1 MPIISI
7 RSRDNLPEVSGIYK
21 VIDFSSNKEV
31 IYVGQ
36 SKNIRDRWKNHEQL
50 AKFWED
56 GRDLN
61 SLFIEWIEVVEENL
75 NSAESLAIRFYKP
88 KYNKRP
94 GYLI

>member
-21 VIDFSSNKEV
+21 VIDFSANKEV

-36 SKNIRDRWKNHEQL
+36 SKNIRKRWKNHEQL
-50 AKFWED
+50 AKFWAD
-56 GRDLN
+56 NRDFD

-75 NSAESLAIRFYKP
+75 NSAESLAIRFYCP
-88 KYNKRP
+88 KYNKTE
-94 GYLI
+94 GYPI